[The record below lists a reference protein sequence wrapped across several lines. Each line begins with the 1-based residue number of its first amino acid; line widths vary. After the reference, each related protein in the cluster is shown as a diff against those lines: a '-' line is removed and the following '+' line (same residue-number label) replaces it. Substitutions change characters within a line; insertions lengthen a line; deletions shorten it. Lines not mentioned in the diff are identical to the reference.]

1 MVDRLFDPV
10 FSAKLQVLDPIHI
23 GNECRFR
30 VDELAMQMLRR
41 DSDPVGIGLHRLDC
55 PGLLIDGNLIGGV
68 LLLQQGN
75 FRLGRATVQE
85 EAAACRGGAVD
96 WTSQCRR
103 VDIPGFDCLLE
114 TTMAMDADTAK
125 YMLAMHDEIEA
136 LWRSLEH
143 HSSAA
148 EFRDSARQWREKAD
162 QIQKQTDQYRTELAA
177 QLNRLS
183 EDTTRYIN
191 VLSVIGYAGYF
202 TTWSFTQDLLDKELT
217 AFVGLMGMI
226 SVSTFVLWEVFNV
239 FLRMGAVS
247 ALGEIFRNG
256 VSVED
261 FGSMSEDFTRR
272 EAKARAVLV
281 PVHRAVFATSFLTI
295 IAGAVVMMRT
305 LYASL

>member
-1 MVDRLFDPV
+1 
-10 FSAKLQVLDPIHI
+10 
-23 GNECRFR
+23 
-30 VDELAMQMLRR
+30 
-41 DSDPVGIGLHRLDC
+41 
-55 PGLLIDGNLIGGV
+55 
-68 LLLQQGN
+68 
-75 FRLGRATVQE
+75 
-85 EAAACRGGAVD
+85 
-96 WTSQCRR
+96 
-103 VDIPGFDCLLE
+103 
-114 TTMAMDADTAK
+114 MAMDADTAK
-125 YMLAMHDEIEA
+125 YMLALHDEIDA

-148 EFRDSARQWREKAD
+148 EYRDSARKWRERSD

-183 EDTTRYIN
+183 EDATRYIN

-202 TTWSFTQDLLDKELT
+202 TTWSFTKDLLDKELT

-247 ALGEIFRNG
+247 ALSEIFRNG

-281 PVHRAVFATSFLTI
+281 PVHRAVFAISFLSI